1 MPSINDII
9 TEINKKIPVITG
21 SSINGVAISALR
33 SEKKQP
39 VVYGIKEGMSVA
51 VDDKYS
57 VILYHKLNTLNVSYK
72 AKEGYGRG
80 LGVIVNSY
88 GCQMIIFLNRKRLA
102 WTVDELFTY
111 LQASIPNILLQQ
123 NGQTLEPYKQIIF
136 QITSAVLNDETVWAQ
151 EYSES
156 YRLPPEHNLF
166 QIKYTVE
173 AAFEK
178 DCFINC
184 PEETN

>member
-9 TEINKKIPVITG
+9 NEINKSIPAITG
-21 SSINGVAISALR
+21 ASVNGVAISALR
-33 SEKKQP
+33 SDKKQP
-39 VVYGIKEGMSVA
+39 VVYGIKEGVSVS

-57 VILYHKLNTLNVSYK
+57 VIIYHKLNTLNVSYK
-72 AKEGYGRG
+72 ANEGYGRG
-80 LGVIVNSY
+80 VGVNINTYGNMMIV
-88 GCQMIIFLNRKRLA
+88 FLNRKRLA

-111 LQASIPNILLQQ
+111 LQASIPNFF
-123 NGQTLEPYKQIIF
+123 TLEPYKQIIF
-136 QITSAVLNDETVWAQ
+136 KINSAVLNDETVWAQ

-166 QIKYTVE
+166 QINYTVE